1 MGSHDKLKHI
11 GHLEGTQ
18 NVLLKLRYARH
29 KWSELL
35 QKLWKGSATTN
46 RTQELLCHHGLSN
59 RHYVHWHRWF
69 RNYARRL
76 FSVRKEAGLPV
87 ELVGFFMLFTFVIV
101 ALIEIMLVRNLS
113 KLMGSAERTQNLPT
127 APQPPLELRPPTTT
141 EFGEPIGSVTDN
153 TTRTLEYARR
163 DR

>member
-1 MGSHDKLKHI
+1 MYCSNCGTPVTNGVSFCNRCGKGLRERTESKSSYAMTAFLTAITSIGIVGLGIMLGGSL
-11 GHLEGTQ
+11 
-18 NVLLKLRYARH
+18 VL
-29 KWSELL
+29 
-35 QKLWKGSATTN
+35 
-46 RTQELLCHHGLSN
+46 
-59 RHYVHWHRWF
+59 
-69 RNYARRL
+69 
-76 FSVRKEAGLPV
+76 RKEAGLPV

-113 KLMGSAERTQNLPT
+113 KLMGSAEHTHSLPT
-127 APQPPLELRPPTTT
+127 APQPPLELRPPITT

>member
-1 MGSHDKLKHI
+1 MYCSNCGTPVTNGVSFCNRCGKGLRERTESKSSYAITAFLTAITSIGIVGLGIMLGGSL
-11 GHLEGTQ
+11 
-18 NVLLKLRYARH
+18 VL
-29 KWSELL
+29 
-35 QKLWKGSATTN
+35 
-46 RTQELLCHHGLSN
+46 
-59 RHYVHWHRWF
+59 
-69 RNYARRL
+69 
-76 FSVRKEAGLPV
+76 RKEAGLPV

-113 KLMGSAERTQNLPT
+113 KLMGSAERTQHLPT

-141 EFGEPIGSVTDN
+141 EFVEPIGSVTDN

>member
-1 MGSHDKLKHI
+1 MYCSNCGTPVTNGVSFCNRCGKVLRERTEPKSSYAITAFLTAITSIGIVGLGIMLGGSL
-11 GHLEGTQ
+11 
-18 NVLLKLRYARH
+18 VL
-29 KWSELL
+29 
-35 QKLWKGSATTN
+35 
-46 RTQELLCHHGLSN
+46 
-59 RHYVHWHRWF
+59 
-69 RNYARRL
+69 
-76 FSVRKEAGLPV
+76 RKEAGLPV

-113 KLMGSAERTQNLPT
+113 KLMGSAERTQNFPT

-163 DR
+163 ER